1 MDISKLKSF
10 NSKNFE
16 VICDHLALVDP
27 DLVAIIDAYD
37 YPPLWS
43 RPNSYETLVHI
54 ILEQQVS
61 LASAQ
66 ASLEKLRLKVRHIT
80 PKNVAALSDEEFRN
94 ATISRQKAGY
104 IKQLAQQII
113 SGNLNIGALK
123 NLTDDNIRKTLIKL
137 KGIAIGRWMSI

>member
-1 MDISKLKSF
+1 
-10 NSKNFE
+10 
-16 VICDHLALVDP
+16 
-27 DLVAIIDAYD
+27 
-37 YPPLWS
+37 
-43 RPNSYETLVHI
+43 VHI